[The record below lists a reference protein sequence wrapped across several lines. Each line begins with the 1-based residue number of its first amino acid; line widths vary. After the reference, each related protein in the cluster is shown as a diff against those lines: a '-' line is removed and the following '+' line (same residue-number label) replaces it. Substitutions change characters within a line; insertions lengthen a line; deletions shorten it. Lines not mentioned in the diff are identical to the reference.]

1 MKGGNREHNEADRQK
16 ERKTIRDK
24 EKTHRD
30 QGADTHKLPL
40 TNLLS
45 QK

>member
-1 MKGGNREHNEADRQK
+1 M
-16 ERKTIRDK
+16 IRGK

-40 TNLLS
+40 TTLLGH
-45 QK
+45 K